1 MVARTGAARA
11 REDLP
16 VSAQPSGEP
25 VNGEVSFWWH
35 QLGRPAPRPPLPTSP
50 SSSGALE
57 CDVAV
62 VGAGYTGLWTAYYLK
77 RADPSLRVV
86 VLEQHVA
93 GYGASGRNGG
103 WLTNEIT
110 GGVDGYRASHGPAA
124 VDAFQRAMNDTVD
137 EVVRVA
143 AAEGIDAD
151 VHRGGEHTVARGP
164 AQLARL
170 RELHASTAARAGT
183 DVRWLDAGEAHER
196 IGVAGTSAAVWHPHC
211 ARIHP
216 AKLVRGLAEAVERL
230 GVEVYEGTRA
240 TELLPGLVRTVVGG
254 AGGEVGLVR
263 ARTVVRATE
272 GFTADIPALH
282 RDWLPMNSSM
292 VATAPLPAA
301 VWDAI
306 GWGGRATL
314 GDAAHVYMYAQRTAD
329 DRIALGGRGVPYTWG
344 SSTARTTA
352 DGRTPA
358 RTVDGLRRVLEDFFP
373 VLRQLTP
380 DGRAPLD
387 HAWSGVLAVPRDWHA
402 SVGLD
407 RAADGTALAWAGGY
421 VGTGVTATN
430 LAGRTLRDLV
440 LGERTALTEL
450 PWVGHRV
457 RRWEPEPLRWLAVHG
472 LYATYRAADAAEARG
487 RTRTSPLAV
496 LAGKVAGHH

>member
-1 MVARTGAARA
+1 M
-11 REDLP
+11 
-16 VSAQPSGEP
+16 SGL
-25 VNGEVSFWWH
+25 VNGGVSFWWH
-35 QLGRPAPRPPLPTSP
+35 QLGGAQRSRPSLPVPP
-50 SSSGALE
+50 SSSSTALE

-77 RADPSLRVV
+77 KADPSLRVV
-86 VLEQHVA
+86 VLEQHVV

-110 GGVDGYRASHGPAA
+110 GGVDAYRHSHGPAA
-124 VDAFQRAMNDTVD
+124 VDAFQLAMDETVA

-143 AAEGIDAD
+143 QAEGIDAD
-151 VHRGGEHTVARGP
+151 VHPGGEHTVARGP

-170 RELHASTAARAGT
+170 RALHASMASRAGT
-183 DVRWLDAGEAHER
+183 DVQWLEADEAHAR

-230 GVEVYEGTRA
+230 GVEVYEGTRVTEVSPGLA
-240 TELLPGLVRTVVGG
+240 RTELGD
-254 AGGEVGLVR
+254 VR

-292 VATAPLPAA
+292 VATAPLPPL
-301 VWDAI
+301 VWEAI
-306 GWGGRATL
+306 GWDGRATL
-314 GDAAHVYMYAQRTAD
+314 GDSAHVYMYAQRTAD
-329 DRIALGGRGVPYTWG
+329 DRIALGGRGAPYTWR

-358 RTVDGLRRVLEDFFP
+358 RTVEGLRRVLEDLFP

-380 DGRAPLD
+380 DGRAPLE

-402 SVGLD
+402 SVGLE

-496 LAGKVAGHH
+496 LAGKVAGSH

>member
-1 MVARTGAARA
+1 MV
-11 REDLP
+11 D
-16 VSAQPSGEP
+16 
-25 VNGEVSFWWH
+25 GEVSFWWH
-35 QLGRPAPRPPLPTSP
+35 QLGGARARRRRPPLPP
-50 SSSGALE
+50 SSAPLE

-62 VGAGYTGLWTAYYLK
+62 VGAGFTGLWTAYYLK

-86 VLEQHVA
+86 VLEQRFA

-110 GGVDGYRASHGPAA
+110 GGVEGYRAGHGPAA
-124 VDAFQRAMNDTVD
+124 VDAFQLAADGAVA

-143 AAEGIDAD
+143 EAEGIDAD
-151 VHRGGEHTVARGP
+151 VHLGGEHTVARGP

-170 RELHASTAARAGT
+170 RALHASMAARAGT
-183 DVRWLDAGEAHER
+183 DAVWLDAEEAHAR
-196 IGVAGTSAAVWHPHC
+196 IGVAGTRAAVWHPHC
-211 ARIHP
+211 ARVHP

-230 GVEVYEGTRA
+230 GVEVYEGTRV
-240 TELLPGLVRTVVGG
+240 TEVSPGLARTLVDGVPGR
-254 AGGEVGLVR
+254 VR
-263 ARTVVRATE
+263 ARVVVRATE
-272 GFTADIPALH
+272 GYTADIPALH
-282 RDWLPMNSSM
+282 RDWLPMNSS
-292 VATAPLPAA
+292 VVVTAPLPAP

-314 GDAAHVYMYAQRTAD
+314 GDAAHVYAYAQRTAD

-358 RTVDGLRRVLEDFFP
+358 RTVEGLRRVLEDFFP

-380 DGRAPLD
+380 DGRAPVE
-387 HAWSGVLAVPRDWHA
+387 HAWSGVLAVPRDWQA
-402 SVGLD
+402 SVGLE

-421 VGTGVTATN
+421 VGTGVTAAN

-457 RRWEPEPLRWLAVHG
+457 RRWEPEPLRWIAVHG
-472 LYATYRAADAAEARG
+472 LYAAYRAADAAEARG
-487 RTRTSPLAV
+487 RRRTSPLAV
-496 LAGKVAGHH
+496 LAGRVAGHR

>member
-1 MVARTGAARA
+1 M
-11 REDLP
+11 
-16 VSAQPSGEP
+16 

-35 QLGRPAPRPPLPTSP
+35 RLGGARQRQPRPALP
-50 SSSGALE
+50 SSSSSPALE
-57 CDVAV
+57 CDVAI

-86 VLEQHVA
+86 VLEQAFA

-110 GGVDGYRASHGPAA
+110 GGVERYLATHGQAA
-124 VDAFQRAMNDTVD
+124 LDTFQQAMNETVA
-137 EVVRVA
+137 EVVRVT

-151 VHRGGEHTVARGP
+151 VHLGGEHTVARGP

-170 RELHASTAARAGT
+170 RELHTSMAARPGT
-183 DVRWLDAGEAHER
+183 DVEWLDAESAFAR

-211 ARIHP
+211 ARINP
-216 AKLVRGLAEAVERL
+216 AKLVSGLADAVERL
-230 GVEVYEGTRA
+230 GVEIFEGTRVVSVA
-240 TELLPGLVRTVVGG
+240 PGLARTLVDGVP
-254 AGGEVGLVR
+254 GEVR
-263 ARTVVRATE
+263 ARVVVRATE
-272 GFTADIPALH
+272 GFTADLAGY
-282 RDWLPMNSSM
+282 RREWLPMNSSM
-292 VATAPLPAA
+292 VATAPLPPQ

-306 GWGGRATL
+306 GWDGRATL

-352 DGRTPA
+352 GGVTPT
-358 RTVDGLRRVLEDFFP
+358 RTVEGLRRVLEEFFP
-373 VLRQLTP
+373 VLRSLTP
-380 DGRAPLD
+380 DGRAPLE
-387 HAWSGVLAVPRDWHA
+387 HAWSGVLAVPRDWQA
-402 SVGLD
+402 SVGLE

-440 LGERTALTEL
+440 LGERTPLTEL

-472 LYATYRAADAAEARG
+472 LYATYRMADAAEARG

-496 LAGKVAGHH
+496 LAGKVAGNH

>member
-1 MVARTGAARA
+1 VSARA
-11 REDLP
+11 AEL
-16 VSAQPSGEP
+16 
-25 VNGEVSFWWH
+25 VNGGVSFWWH
-35 QLGRPAPRPPLPTSP
+35 QLGRTAPRAQRPPLPRPP
-50 SSSGALE
+50 SSSSPALE

-77 RADPSLRVV
+77 KADPSLRVV
-86 VLEQHVA
+86 VLEQSFA

-110 GGVDGYRASHGPAA
+110 GGVGGYRASHGAAA
-124 VDAFQRAMNDTVD
+124 VDAFQAAMNDTVD

-151 VHRGGEHTVARGP
+151 VHLGGEHTVARGA

-170 RELHASTAARAGT
+170 RELHASMAARAGT
-183 DVRWLDAGEAHER
+183 DVQWLEADEAHAR

-216 AKLVRGLAEAVERL
+216 AKLVQGLAEAVECL
-230 GVEVYEGTRA
+230 GVEVYEGTRV
-240 TELLPGLVRTVVGG
+240 TEVSPGLARTEVGG
-254 AGGEVGLVR
+254 VPGDVR
-263 ARTVVRATE
+263 ARVVVRATE

-292 VATAPLPAA
+292 VATAPLPQV
-301 VWDAI
+301 VWDTI
-306 GWGGRATL
+306 GWDGRATL
-314 GDAAHVYMYAQRTAD
+314 GDSAHVYMYAQRTAD
-329 DRIALGGRGVPYTWG
+329 DRIALGGRGAPYTWG

-352 DGRTPA
+352 DGHTPA

-380 DGRAPLD
+380 DGRAPLE

-472 LYATYRAADAAEARG
+472 LYATYRAADAGEARG